1 MLAIS
6 RGCDILK
13 KKQLWLQMMNWEFEK
28 AAVISAEPSP
38 ERDAE
43 LKRLEECLKDAR
55 MNSRLRMKSRH
66 WQNWKGNALEG
77 DEPQAP
83 PRTPTMSFTIGSAP
97 FARTC
102 FLLVTRRL
110 AKLSCASWGRK
121 MK

>member
-6 RGCDILK
+6 RGCDMLK

-55 MNSRLRMKSRH
+55 MQLSPEDEKQVL
-66 WQNWKGNALEG
+66 AELER
-77 DEPQAP
+77 ERP
-83 PRTPTMSFTIGSAP
+83 
-97 FARTC
+97 
-102 FLLVTRRL
+102 
-110 AKLSCASWGRK
+110 GRG
-121 MK
+121 